1 MFVYEP
7 FKSKVSVPHIRFAF
21 SDLSPTSFKSQELQV
36 GGHLLGVDALDRGAL
51 CGDGPLTPETGPP
64 QL

>member
-1 MFVYEP
+1 MYEP

-36 GGHLLGVDALDRGAL
+36 GGHLLGVDALDR
-51 CGDGPLTPETGPP
+51 
-64 QL
+64 